1 MNLGWIARMA
11 WRDGRHSWRRLL
23 LYMSSIIMGVAA
35 LVAIRSFGE
44 NLRLA
49 VEDQAKVLLGAD
61 LSIRGD
67 TPFDD
72 EARDLFRG
80 LGGTQ
85 AHQTSFASMAL
96 FPAQQATRLVQVRA
110 ISGPFPFYG
119 ELKTDPA
126 GAASDYQEGQKALV
140 DQTLMLQFGVAV
152 GDEVKLGNVTFRIA
166 GKLLEIPGES
176 AIASDLAPRIFIPER
191 FVPETGLV
199 QVGSRVHYTVFFK
212 FSRTFDV
219 DARIESMKDRLR
231 SMNLRAD
238 TVEER
243 KQDFRRELQNLNRFL
258 SLVGFIAVILGGIGI
273 ASSIHLYV
281 RQRIGTIA
289 VLRCVGATPRQS
301 FAIYLLQAGAMGLIG
316 ALAGAVVG
324 LVAQRA
330 LPFVLGRFMPVTIP
344 LSVSPSAVIEG
355 LLVGLVAALL
365 FALIPLAPVRKISPL
380 RTLRSDLEDGS
391 LIRRDP
397 LALSLLALVVA
408 WLLGFSLWY
417 SSTWQ
422 IGLGFFAGLV
432 VVFGLLFLV
441 AKSIMLAARRFF
453 PSSWRYEWRQGL
465 ANLYRPH
472 NQTVVLVLAVGL
484 GTFFIV
490 TLYLSQTTLLD
501 EVASVGSED
510 RPNLVLFDIQ
520 NDQLA
525 GVSDLVRAHHL
536 DILQEVPVVTMRI
549 QSVNGVDAEELQEQ
563 RKGEHGSWALRRE
576 YRSTYRDHLS
586 DAEELVEGELQPRAG
601 KQVRVSL
608 EERIARELQ
617 VGVGDHLT
625 FDVQGLPV
633 SVTVGSIRSVA
644 WRTFQPNFFV
654 LFPTGV
660 LEDAPQFHVI
670 VTRTDSRQQS
680 AGLQRELIRQY
691 PNVSAI
697 DLSLVL
703 ETIDSVL
710 DRLSFVIRFMAM
722 FSILT
727 GILVM
732 ITAVISG
739 RYQRLRECVLLR
751 TLGASRRQIRR
762 ILLIEYFFMG
772 LFSAVTGLLLSLVA
786 SWALAFFAFD
796 APFALRPA
804 VPAAVCLVVILLTIV
819 VGLTNSRGILDHPP
833 LAVLRSEE

>member
-1 MNLGWIARMA
+1 MA
-11 WRDGRHSWRRLL
+11 WRDGRHSWKRLL
-23 LYMSSIIMGVAA
+23 LYMSAIIMGVAA
-35 LVAIRSFGE
+35 LVAIRSFGT

-49 VEDQAKVLLGAD
+49 VEDQAKILLGAD
-61 LSIRGD
+61 LAIRGD
-67 TPFDD
+67 TPFG
-72 EARDLFRG
+72 EKAEDLFHE
-80 LGGTQ
+80 LGGEQ
-85 AHQTSFASMAL
+85 ARQTSFASMAL
-96 FPAQQATRLVQVRA
+96 FPRQQATRLVQVRA
-110 ISGPFPFYG
+110 VSGRFPFYG
-119 ELKTDPA
+119 QLKTDPPE
-126 GAASDYQEGQKALV
+126 AAAEYQEGRTALV

-152 GDEVKLGNVTFRIA
+152 GDDVKLGAVTFKII

-199 QVGSRVHYTVFFK
+199 QVGSRVHYTVYFK
-212 FSRTFDV
+212 FKGQFAV
-219 DARIESMKDRLR
+219 DATVKSMQDRLHAL
-231 SMNLRAD
+231 SLRAD

-243 KQDFRRELQNLNRFL
+243 KADFRRELQNLNRFL
-258 SLVGFIAVILGGIGI
+258 GLVGFIAVVLGGIGI
-273 ASSIHLYV
+273 ASSVHLYV

-301 FAIYLLQAGAMGLIG
+301 FAIYLLQAGVMGLIG
-316 ALAGAVVG
+316 ALAGALVG
-324 LVAQRA
+324 LLAQRA
-330 LPFVLGRFMPVTIP
+330 LPYVLGRFVPVEMAQ
-344 LSVSPSAVIEG
+344 SVSPSAVVEG

-380 RTLRSDLEDGS
+380 RTLRADVEDGS

-397 LALSLLALVVA
+397 LALVLMSVVVL

-432 VVFGLLFLV
+432 VVFGLLSLV
-441 AKSIMLAARRFF
+441 AKSIMWAVRRFF
-453 PSSWRYEWRQGL
+453 PASWRYEWRQGL

-472 NQTVVLVLAVGL
+472 NQTLVLVLAVGL

-490 TLYLSQTTLLD
+490 TLYLTQATLLE
-501 EVASVGSED
+501 EVANVGSEN

-520 NDQLA
+520 NDQLP
-525 GVSDLVRAHHL
+525 GVTALVKRENL

-549 QSVNGVDAEELQEQ
+549 QSVNGVPAEELQK
-563 RKGEHGSWALRRE
+563 RRSEHRGNWALRRE
-576 YRSTYRDHLS
+576 YRSTYRERLS
-586 DAEELVEGELQPRAG
+586 DAEKIVEGELQSRAG
-601 KQVRVSL
+601 KTIRVSL
-608 EERIARELQ
+608 EERIARELG
-617 VGVGDHLT
+617 VKVGDRLT
-625 FDVQGLPV
+625 FDVQGIPIAT
-633 SVTVGSIRSVA
+633 TVGSIRSVE

-654 LFPTGV
+654 LFPAGV

-680 AGLQRELIRQY
+680 ARLQRDLIRQF

-703 ETIDSVL
+703 DTIDSVL
-710 DRLSFVIRFMAM
+710 DRLSFVIRFMAL

-739 RYQRLRECVLLR
+739 RYQRTRECILLR

-772 LFSAVTGLLLSLVA
+772 LFSVVTGLVLSLAA
-786 SWALAFFAFD
+786 SWVLAELAFDTTFAM
-796 APFALRPA
+796 RPLI
-804 VPAAVCLVVILLTIV
+804 PLLVCIVVILLTIV
-819 VGLTNSRGILDHPP
+819 VGLSNSRGILDHPP
-833 LAVLRSEE
+833 LEVLRSEQ